1 MNIVIEFTKK
11 NQNIKEIS
19 QAIKIF
25 LKKDKNNT
33 TFTLIGPVDQLFTI
47 TDEKGVTI
55 IEEKD
60 ENEAINKAISL
71 SKEKNNVLVCFSS
84 INDVIKIASDVLDF
98 KTKEKTLVTGVTLKT
113 FNYKKPVTLVNVDE
127 INNESFDDIK
137 NAIDLFN
144 DYLNI
149 KDKHKQKTYKLL
161 DSKDK
166 FTNEIN
172 AHLSDDLDYEG
183 LLSTSELLNPEC
195 DFIIS
200 KSSFVSGL
208 LEGFKLSFE
217 AIDKIKDDKFNDTFL
232 VKIGKKLYSPIEDQ
246 TANTLDKKTRSLGT
260 ILLGYNF
267 PIIFGKVDD
276 KLNSI
281 LGIFETSL
289 N

>member
-172 AHLSDDLDYEG
+172 AQLSDDLDYEG

-217 AIDKIKDDKFNDTFL
+217 ATDKIKNDKFNDTFL

>member
-84 INDVIKIASDVLDF
+84 INDVIKIASDVLDY

>member
-1 MNIVIEFTKK
+1 M
-11 NQNIKEIS
+11 
-19 QAIKIF
+19 
-25 LKKDKNNT
+25 
-33 TFTLIGPVDQLFTI
+33 
-47 TDEKGVTI
+47 
-55 IEEKD
+55 
-60 ENEAINKAISL
+60 
-71 SKEKNNVLVCFSS
+71 
-84 INDVIKIASDVLDF
+84 
-98 KTKEKTLVTGVTLKT
+98 
-113 FNYKKPVTLVNVDE
+113 NVDE

-172 AHLSDDLDYEG
+172 AQLSDDLDYEG

-217 AIDKIKDDKFNDTFL
+217 ATDKIKDDKFNDTFL

>member
-33 TFTLIGPVDQLFTI
+33 TFTLIGPSDQLFTI
-47 TDEKGVTI
+47 NDEKSITI
-55 IEEKD
+55 IEENN
-60 ENEAINKAISL
+60 ENEAINEALTL
-71 SKEKNNVLVCFSS
+71 SKEKNNVLICFSS
-84 INDVIKIASDVLDF
+84 INDVIKIASNILDY

-127 INNESFDDIK
+127 INNESLEDIK

-144 DYLNI
+144 DYLII
-149 KDKHKQKTYKLL
+149 KDKYKQKTYKLL
-161 DSKDK
+161 DSNDE
-166 FTNEIN
+166 FTNELN
-172 AHLSDDLDYEG
+172 EKLSDDLDYEG
-183 LLSTSELLNPEC
+183 ILSPSELLNPNC
-195 DFIIS
+195 NFVIS
-200 KSSFVSGL
+200 KSSFISGL

-217 AIDKIKDDKFNDTFL
+217 ATEKIKNDKFNDTFL
-232 VKIGKKLYSPIEDQ
+232 VKIGRKLYSPIEDQ
-246 TANTLDKKTRSLGT
+246 TANVLDKKTRSLGT

-267 PIIFGKVDD
+267 PIIFGKADD
-276 KLNSI
+276 KLNAI
-281 LGIFETSL
+281 LGIFESSL

>member
-172 AHLSDDLDYEG
+172 AQLSDDLDYEG

-217 AIDKIKDDKFNDTFL
+217 ATDKIKDDKFNDTFL

-246 TANTLDKKTRSLGT
+246 TANTLYKKTRSLGT
-260 ILLGYNF
+260 ILLGFNF

>member
-47 TDEKGVTI
+47 TEEKGVTI

-172 AHLSDDLDYEG
+172 AQLSDDLDYEG

-217 AIDKIKDDKFNDTFL
+217 ATDKIKDDKFNDTFL

-276 KLNSI
+276 RLNSI

>member
-172 AHLSDDLDYEG
+172 AQLSDDLDYEG

-217 AIDKIKDDKFNDTFL
+217 ATDKIKDDKFNDTFL

>member
-1 MNIVIEFTKK
+1 MNIVIEFTNK

-33 TFTLIGPVDQLFTI
+33 TFTLIGPSNNLYTI
-47 TDEKGVTI
+47 NDEKAITI
-55 IEEKD
+55 IHEEN
-60 ENEAINKAISL
+60 EVEAINKALVL
-71 SKEKNNVLVCFSS
+71 SKEKNNVLICFSA
-84 INDVIKIASDVLDF
+84 INDVIKIASDILDF

-113 FNYKKPVTLVNVDE
+113 FNYKKPVTLVNANE
-127 INNESFDDIK
+127 TNNETFEDIK
-137 NAIDLFN
+137 NAINLFN
-144 DYLNI
+144 DYLSI
-149 KDKHKQKTYKLL
+149 KNRNKQKTYKLL
-161 DSKDK
+161 DSNDK
-166 FTNEIN
+166 FTHDFNEK
-172 AHLSDDLDYEG
+172 LSDDSDYEG
-183 LLSTSELLNPEC
+183 ILSPSQLLDPNC
-195 DFIIS
+195 DFIVS
-200 KSSFVSGL
+200 KSSFISGL

-217 AIDKIKDDKFNDTFL
+217 ATQKIKDDKFNDTFL

-276 KLNSI
+276 NVNAILN
-281 LGIFETSL
+281 IFETSL

>member
-1 MNIVIEFTKK
+1 MNIIIEFTKK

-33 TFTLIGPVDQLFTI
+33 TFTLIGPTDQLFTI
-47 TDEKGVTI
+47 NDEKGITI
-55 IEEKD
+55 IDEKD
-60 ENEAINKAISL
+60 ENEAINKALSL
-71 SKEKNNVLVCFSS
+71 SKEKNNVLTCFSS
-84 INDVIKIASDVLDF
+84 INDVIKIASDILDF

-113 FNYKKPVTLVNVDE
+113 FNYKKPVTLVNVDD
-127 INNESFDDIK
+127 INNETFDDIR

-172 AHLSDDLDYEG
+172 NQLSDDFDYKG
-183 LLSTSELLNPEC
+183 LLSPSELLNPDC
-195 DFIIS
+195 DFIVS
-200 KSSFVSGL
+200 KSSFASGL

-217 AIDKIKDDKFNDTFL
+217 ATEKIKNDKFNDTFL

>member
-33 TFTLIGPVDQLFTI
+33 TFTLIGPADQLFTI

-84 INDVIKIASDVLDF
+84 INDVIKIASDVLDY

-217 AIDKIKDDKFNDTFL
+217 ATDKIKDDKFNDTFL

>member
-33 TFTLIGPVDQLFTI
+33 TFTLIGPSDQLFTI
-47 TDEKGVTI
+47 NDEKSITI
-55 IEEKD
+55 IEENN
-60 ENEAINKAISL
+60 ENEAINEALTL
-71 SKEKNNVLVCFSS
+71 SKEKNNVLICFSS
-84 INDVIKIASDVLDF
+84 INDVIKIASNILDY

-127 INNESFDDIK
+127 INNESLEDIK

-149 KDKHKQKTYKLL
+149 KDKYKQKTYKLL
-161 DSKDK
+161 DSNDE
-166 FTNEIN
+166 FTNELN
-172 AHLSDDLDYEG
+172 EKLSDDLDYEG
-183 LLSTSELLNPEC
+183 ILSPSELLNPNC
-195 DFIIS
+195 NFVIS
-200 KSSFVSGL
+200 KSSFISGL

-217 AIDKIKDDKFNDTFL
+217 ATEKIKNDKFNDTFL
-232 VKIGKKLYSPIEDQ
+232 VKIGRKLYSPIEDQ
-246 TANTLDKKTRSLGT
+246 TANVLDKKTRSLGT

-276 KLNSI
+276 KLNAI
-281 LGIFETSL
+281 LGIFESSL